1 MKILFLS
8 VWFPYPADNGSKLR
22 VYHLLRALAARHEV
36 TLLSFAFD
44 TAAPQRAAGLRECCA
59 DIRTIGCDPF
69 ERNRSGSLRRFFA
82 REPVAARAIPEMSE
96 LTRATLSEQ
105 GFDVV
110 IASTALMAAYAQQ
123 APETVK
129 RVLEEHNSLTR
140 MMWDRYLAQGSALQ
154 RLRCWVSWQKTRRYE
169 ARLFRRFD
177 LITMVS
183 DQDRATSLSG
193 LPGFRGAVEVV
204 PNGVDCAH
212 NQPGLAT
219 PQPRSLVYN
228 GALTYSANYDAMDY
242 FLNEIYSLIRAQEP
256 AVSLAIT
263 GSTSGVDLAGLPL
276 GTSAQ
281 AVGFVED
288 VRPPVA
294 GAWAMVAPI
303 RQGGGT
309 RLKILEAMAL
319 GTPVV
324 ATSKAAEGLAVTP
337 GRDILIA
344 DGPDEFAGRV
354 LQLLRDAALREYLA
368 GNARQLVELR
378 YDWQAIGHRFVDLV
392 EEVGG

>member
-8 VWFPYPADNGSKLR
+8 VWYPYPADNGSKLR
-22 VYHLLRALAARHEV
+22 VYHLLRALAACHEV

-44 TAAPQRAAGLRECCA
+44 TAAPQRPVGLRECCA

-69 ERNRSGSLRRFFA
+69 ERNRSSNLRRFFS
-82 REPVAARAIPEMSE
+82 RKPVARRAIPEMSD
-96 LTRATLSEQ
+96 LAQATLSEQ
-105 GFDVV
+105 GFDLV
-110 IASTALMAAYAQQ
+110 IASTGLMAVYAQQ
-123 APETVK
+123 APGTVK

-140 MMWDRYLAQGSALQ
+140 MMWDRYRDQGSAQ
-154 RLRCWVSWQKTRRYE
+154 HRLRCWASWQKTRRYE
-169 ARLFRRFD
+169 AGLFRSFD

-193 LPGFRGAVEVV
+193 LPGFRGVVEVI

-212 NQPGLAT
+212 NKPGLTT
-219 PQPRSLVYN
+219 PQRRILVYN
-228 GALTYSANYDAMDY
+228 GALTYSANYDAMHY
-242 FLNEIYSLIRAQEP
+242 FLNEIYPLIRVQEP
-256 AVSLAIT
+256 EVSLTIT

-276 GTSAQ
+276 AAGAE

-288 VRPPVA
+288 VRPVVA

-324 ATSKAAEGLAVTP
+324 ATSKAAEGLAVTS

-344 DGPDEFAGRV
+344 DSPEEFAARV
-354 LQLLRDAALREYLA
+354 IQLLRDVALREYLA
-368 GNARQLVELR
+368 GNARQLVELE
-378 YDWQAIGHRFVDLV
+378 YDWQAIGHRFVNLV